1 LHHFNKHSSGGSRQN
16 SQTIEKNASIS
27 ERRKILCISLY
38 IGISSDSTKNS
49 VELINEYN
57 KVTGFKIM
65 IQKSVTFSFMINK
78 NQEAITFVIPT
89 KLP

>member
-1 LHHFNKHSSGGSRQN
+1 
-16 SQTIEKNASIS
+16 
-27 ERRKILCISLY
+27 LY